1 MNILFYMPTV
11 LIGGVR
17 RVTEILSNKL
27 REKGYT
33 VTWLLLYRVYGDER
47 DFPES
52 QNCVYLPSK
61 ELLSK
66 ENIEFYHNFLKKH
79 NIEII
84 INQNGL
90 YEGVELIDTARTE
103 NINIIS
109 VLHNNPIMGFQWLWQ
124 DVLILRNRS
133 FIEKLKLVARILLY
147 RRTKQIIKSG
157 IIRQFKLLK
166 KGKSHINVLSPR
178 YIDTVQKIDPTLCD
192 ISAIANP
199 NTYTEVRNCPKEKIV
214 LYVGRLENRSKR
226 LQLLIGIWKRIA
238 NEVQDWKLIIVG
250 EGMDKSMLEKQAD
263 RIKNIEFVGYQDP
276 RSYYERASILC
287 MTSLY
292 EGFPMTLTEGM
303 QHGCVPMAFDSFAAV
318 HDIMTSGVDGEI
330 IEAFD
335 TKTYSK
341 KLLNLIKDEA
351 YRKRLSDQ
359 ARINVQRYD
368 CNQIIDQW
376 EELFRKLTAQ

>member
-124 DVLILRNRS
+124 DVLILRNQS

-199 NTYTEVRNCPKEKIV
+199 NTYTEVRNYPKEKIV
-214 LYVGRLENRSKR
+214 LYVGRLDNRSKR

-238 NEVQDWKLIIVG
+238 NEVQDWKLMIVG